1 MMAMSYFKKT
11 TALFLSLIIVIGLCG
26 CSYNPGANK
35 IISMDTENEPKNID
49 PQLASSQSELTIAR
63 NTMTGLFRIN
73 DKGNAEKSLCEE
85 YKVSSDGL
93 TYEFKIKD
101 AKWSNGDDITAD
113 DFVFGI
119 TRALSPETKS
129 PYANTLFFIKNA
141 EQFNNNESSEDE
153 LGVKLI
159 DKKTFGI
166 ILNKEVNDIE
176 YRLADIPSMPCNRN
190 FFNKCKG
197 KYGLSKKDML
207 YFGPFYVSNWTDKNI
222 KMSRNAEYIGEKAKP
237 ATLTMTFNETANK
250 KIDAIKKNV
259 IDIAIIESEKET
271 DAKKAGLTTHSVQ
284 NTVWAII
291 INPNTKITENPLT
304 VSAMSKSINR
314 HMVEDAL
321 PSGYSMFSGLIA
333 PELSLCGNKY
343 SHYINEYSQSSLQ
356 AKEAK
361 EEYMQAIKE
370 TGSSLNGSTLL
381 YVNSSQAGN
390 MAIKIAASWQS
401 NLDAYINTEGVTFAE
416 MKNRIKSGNYTV
428 ALYPIGYG
436 ISDAETAIQ
445 EFKSNNKNNIF
456 GIKNENF
463 DSIMENAQSE
473 SDANKKAELLHNA
486 ENCLIE
492 SNYIYPVYI
501 SPMVIATTPKL
512 SGYIF
517 DLYKGNFDFSNAVK

>member
-1 MMAMSYFKKT
+1 MTAVSYFKRI
-11 TALFLSLIIVIGLCG
+11 TALLLSLITVIGLCS
-26 CSYNPGANK
+26 CNYNPGANK

-73 DKGNAEKSLCEE
+73 EKGNAEKSLCEE

-93 TYEFKIKD
+93 TYEFKIKE

-119 TRALSPETKS
+119 TRALTPETKS
-129 PYANTLFFIKNA
+129 PFAYTLFFIKNA
-141 EQFNNNESSEDE
+141 EQFNNGDVGENE
-153 LGVKLI
+153 LGISLI
-159 DKKTFGI
+159 DTKSFKLV
-166 ILNKEVNDIE
+166 LNKKINDIE
-176 YRLADIPSMPCNRN
+176 YRLADMPSMPCNRD

-207 YFGPFYVSNWTDKNI
+207 HCGPFYVSNWTDKYI
-222 KMSRNAEYIGEKAKP
+222 KMSRNSEYVGEKAKP
-237 ATLTMTFNETANK
+237 STLTMTFNETANK

-271 DAKKAGLTTHSVQ
+271 AAKEAGLTTHSIH

-304 VSAMSKSINR
+304 LSAMTKSIDR
-314 HMVEDAL
+314 HSIEDAL
-321 PSGYSMFSGLIA
+321 PAGYSMFSGLIA
-333 PELSLCGNKY
+333 PELNLCGNKY

-361 EEYMQAIKE
+361 NEYMQAIKE

-381 YVNSSQAGN
+381 YVNSNQAGN

-401 NLDAYINTEGVTFAE
+401 NLDAYINTEGVTFGE
-416 MKNRIKSGNYTV
+416 MKKRIKSGNYTV
-428 ALYPIGYG
+428 ALYPIGYE
-436 ISDAETAIQ
+436 ISDAETALQQFI
-445 EFKSNNKNNIF
+445 SYDKNNIF
-456 GIKNENF
+456 GIQNEYF
-463 DSIMENAQSE
+463 DSIMEKAQSE
-473 SDANKKAELLHNA
+473 ADANKKAKLLHQA
-486 ENCLIE
+486 ENFLIE
-492 SNYIYPVYI
+492 SNYVYPVYI
-501 SPMVIATTPKL
+501 SPMTIATTPNL
-512 SGYIF
+512 NGYIF
-517 DLYKGNFDFSNAVK
+517 DLYRGNFDFSNTVK